1 MISFRI
7 SHFILHIINF
17 QKNVD
22 TEIEDELNSSK
33 IFKFGLKIL
42 KKRRIDESQKQNT
55 LIEALDSEPK
65 LKVPYSI
72 TEILNT
78 SELNQTSRMIHVRSL
93 KNNY

>member
-1 MISFRI
+1 METF
-7 SHFILHIINF
+7 
-17 QKNVD
+17 
-22 TEIEDELNSSK
+22 
-33 IFKFGLKIL
+33 
-42 KKRRIDESQKQNT
+42 
-55 LIEALDSEPK
+55 DSEPK

>member
-7 SHFILHIINF
+7 NHFILCIINF

-42 KKRRIDESQKQNT
+42 KKRRIDESQKQDT
-55 LIEALDSEPK
+55 LMETFDSEPK

>member
-1 MISFRI
+1 M
-7 SHFILHIINF
+7 
-17 QKNVD
+17 
-22 TEIEDELNSSK
+22 
-33 IFKFGLKIL
+33 

-65 LKVPYSI
+65 LKIPYSI

-78 SELNQTSRMIHVRSL
+78 SELNQTSRMIYVRSL